1 MKKKTL
7 KIGLYSIVMS
17 IIAVAVVIGI
27 NLFVNSLPTDKTKF
41 DTTPEEIYSLS
52 EQSTQIAESI
62 KEDVTIYL
70 LASETEKDT
79 SLYEFL
85 ERYAAQNEHI
95 KPDLSIPL

>member
-52 EQSTQIAESI
+52 
-62 KEDVTIYL
+62 
-70 LASETEKDT
+70 
-79 SLYEFL
+79 
-85 ERYAAQNEHI
+85 
-95 KPDLSIPL
+95 